1 MRGLLLW
8 CLPLLVLGACSTDDG
23 DAGVDAA
30 TGCAA
35 EPGSVTD
42 VETEPDWR
50 PYADYRPWTTPD
62 GCLVR
67 IDVLAERPGPD
78 HCDWGDAD
86 VLIAGSPLGE
96 RYSSVDDSVH
106 FVRDPEGVFGQPELA
121 EGYDPDAELPAAA
134 VDSGF
139 RRDGIALWH
148 VPNDASAVW
157 LVAGE
162 WVGRWP
168 GGDPPLCA

>member
-1 MRGLLLW
+1 M
-8 CLPLLVLGACSTDDG
+8 
-23 DAGVDAA
+23 
-30 TGCAA
+30 
-35 EPGSVTD
+35 TD
-42 VETEPDWR
+42 VAREPDWR
-50 PYADYRPWTTPD
+50 RHADYRPWTDTD

-96 RYSSVDDSVH
+96 RYTSVDDSVH
-106 FVRDPEGVFGQPELA
+106 FVRDPKGVFRQPELA
-121 EGYDPDAELPAAA
+121 EGYDPDAELPASA

-157 LVAGE
+157 LVARE
-162 WVGRWP
+162 SVERWP